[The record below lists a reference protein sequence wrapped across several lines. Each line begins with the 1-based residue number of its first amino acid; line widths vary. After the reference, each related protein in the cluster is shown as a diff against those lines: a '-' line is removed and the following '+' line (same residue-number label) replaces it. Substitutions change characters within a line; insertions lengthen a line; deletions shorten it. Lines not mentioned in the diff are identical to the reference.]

1 VKKTTKT
8 NGAETWAGTTIG
20 TALGFI
26 NPIALSPTASQMTV
40 RVYSPAAGLPIR
52 LKIEDNTNPTVSVET
67 EAKTTV
73 ANAWETLNFDF
84 ANQAP
89 GTAVINYSSKYNKA
103 SIFFDFNT
111 VGNGKVFYWDDVIK
125 LTQNYVAPP
134 AAGLGLPLDFES
146 TTLAYAFNDFDGG
159 NASVVNNPFSG
170 GINTSAKVGKMIK
183 KSGQPWGGSWIGLAN
198 PIDFSTKKTFKVKVY
213 SPRVGAKLLLKVENQ
228 TDGGISFEKEVVTTV
243 ANAWEVLTFDYS
255 AIPLAGKTYQKI
267 VLIFDLGTMG
277 DGTANFTFYFDDI
290 TLN

>member
-1 VKKTTKT
+1 
-8 NGAETWAGTTIG
+8 
-20 TALGFI
+20 
-26 NPIALSPTASQMTV
+26 M
-40 RVYSPAAGLPIR
+40 
-52 LKIEDNTNPTVSVET
+52 
-67 EAKTTV
+67 
-73 ANAWETLNFDF
+73 
-84 ANQAP
+84 
-89 GTAVINYSSKYNKA
+89 
-103 SIFFDFNT
+103 
-111 VGNGKVFYWDDVIK
+111 
-125 LTQNYVAPP
+125 TQNYVAPP

-146 TTLAYAFNDFDGG
+146 TTLAYAYNDFDGG

-267 VLIFDLGTMG
+267 VMIFDLGTMG
-277 DGTANFTFYFDDI
+277 DGTPNFTFYFDDI